1 MRKFAGPLT
10 SRFPWIS
17 RIPVLAAV
25 TTILLIVGIG
35 TLRQGNPAAAW
46 HRLHLPATSPH
57 FMDTHTITNSIDC
70 VLTGQDP
77 YTVRTFD
84 PWNRLYNYPPIW
96 LDLRYLG
103 ITSRSS
109 TLMGTTLAVLAAASC
124 LLLFRATTWAG
135 AAIVFLALTS
145 RAILFGLER
154 GNVDEFVFALLVF
167 GFFLID
173 RLAPD
178 RNTLN
183 GVLSGL
189 LIAVLTILKIYPVVG
204 AIIFL
209 RKRNGLLKTILI
221 VAVSI
226 ATLLITSGHKL
237 FVLLANTPRDY
248 MMSFGSFPFFLA
260 IINTVF
266 PSAQSHL
273 LLHPNAAVVGAIVL
287 AALSLAAVLLFRN
300 QLDQLFS
307 RLDFDHARGR
317 IAICCLAIFCFA
329 FITGAS
335 YNYRLLFLLGPLA
348 CLVEDLNSNQ
358 SRRSLLIAAPILFLM
373 WAPFKLT
380 MIHEIPDG
388 LVFVLAI
395 TWLGTSLFPS
405 ASQSEGAA
413 LPQLRTLQSS

>member
-1 MRKFAGPLT
+1 
-10 SRFPWIS
+10 
-17 RIPVLAAV
+17 
-25 TTILLIVGIG
+25 
-35 TLRQGNPAAAW
+35 
-46 HRLHLPATSPH
+46 
-57 FMDTHTITNSIDC
+57 MDTHTVTNSIDC

-84 PWNRLYNYPPIW
+84 PWHRVYNYPPIW

-109 TLMGTTLAVLAAASC
+109 NLMGATLALLTAASC

-135 AAIVFLALTS
+135 ASIIFLALIS

-154 GNVDEFVFALLVF
+154 GNVDEFIFALLVL

-173 RLAPD
+173 RLPPH

-183 GVLSGL
+183 GLLSGL
-189 LIAVLTILKIYPVVG
+189 LIVLLTILKIYPVVG

-209 RKRNGLLKTILI
+209 RSRSGLLKTILTAT
-221 VAVSI
+221 VAI
-226 ATLLITSGHKL
+226 AALILTSGHKL

-260 IINTVF
+260 IINTIL
-266 PSAQSHL
+266 PSSQSRL
-273 LLHPNAAVVGAIVL
+273 LLHPNAAPVGAIVL
-287 AALSLAAVLLFRN
+287 AALSLTAVLLFRN
-300 QLDQLFS
+300 QLDHLLP

-335 YNYRLLFLLGPLA
+335 YNYRLLFLLGPLS
-348 CLVEDLNSNQ
+348 CLVEDLNRNQ

-380 MIHEIPDG
+380 LIHEIPDG
-388 LVFVLAI
+388 VVFILAI
-395 TWLGTSLFPS
+395 AWLGTSLLPR
-405 ASQSEGAA
+405 ASDTEGAA